1 MSLIV
6 DQGSVPGLN
15 NQKVTFLDGNVNGI
29 TAAST
34 LETVTNPQRTF
45 DLPTTGVS
53 MVITKL
59 TGSGTG
65 VVKVILNPGING
77 GEYRTQVNVNELF
90 PEPDG
95 TTYSIDLCLSGAAS
109 PGLPP
114 NTPIGICIPTQ
125 AIMTLL

>member
-1 MSLIV
+1 
-6 DQGSVPGLN
+6 
-15 NQKVTFLDGNVNGI
+15 
-29 TAAST
+29 
-34 LETVTNPQRTF
+34 
-45 DLPTTGVS
+45 LPTTGVS
-53 MVITKL
+53 MVVTKL
-59 TGSGTG
+59 TGTSNIG

-77 GEYRTQVNVNELF
+77 GEYREQVNVNELF

-95 TTYSIDLCLSGAAS
+95 TTYSVDLCLSGAAS